1 MFDWFLNTSVAY
13 MKSIACNS
21 FDREFWNQNKTFLDF
36 SQYLQAE
43 FKQLQ
48 IGKELQFYLNY
59 NFI

>member
-1 MFDWFLNTSVAY
+1 
-13 MKSIACNS
+13 MKRIACNS
-21 FDREFWNQNKTFLDF
+21 FDRESWNQNKTFLDF

-48 IGKELQFYLNY
+48 IRNELQFYLNY

>member
-1 MFDWFLNTSVAY
+1 